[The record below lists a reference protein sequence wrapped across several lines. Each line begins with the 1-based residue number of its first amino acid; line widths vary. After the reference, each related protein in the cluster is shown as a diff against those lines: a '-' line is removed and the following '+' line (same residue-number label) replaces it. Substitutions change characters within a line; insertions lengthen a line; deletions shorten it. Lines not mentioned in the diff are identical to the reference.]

1 MIGKSYDK
9 SKELLAHL
17 KLLKSIGSLDS
28 QLNMADLAD
37 ASALPAL
44 TMAVSVQNMEKVAE
58 QADEIKKQE
67 REELI
72 ANFIGAV
79 LFFIPFVGEA
89 VDASMVAIRSA
100 LEMAEAAGEAE
111 LLAYSIVQDPDNAF
125 MVVFST
131 LAGAGLSRESW
142 SRAASERRG
151 MKDEDIAK
159 LGSIKDDL
167 DKMNDVHGGL
177 CKL

>member
-9 SKELLAHL
+9 SKELLTHL

-72 ANFIGAV
+72 ADFIGAV
-79 LFFIPFVGEA
+79 SFLF
-89 VDASMVAIRSA
+89 
-100 LEMAEAAGEAE
+100 
-111 LLAYSIVQDPDNAF
+111 LLWERQWTPACCYSVRLRD
-125 MVVFST
+125 
-131 LAGAGLSRESW
+131 G
-142 SRAASERRG
+142 
-151 MKDEDIAK
+151 
-159 LGSIKDDL
+159 
-167 DKMNDVHGGL
+167 
-177 CKL
+177 